1 LKLILA
7 GSAALLAYLVWRSL
21 GWPLIHDAPL
31 MHYVAWVIGQG
42 GVPYRDVFDM
52 NLPGI
57 YLIHAAILAA
67 AGPGDLAWR
76 LFDLGWLAATCALL
90 WAYTRPLGAGPAAA
104 GGVLFALYHL
114 SGGAWRMGQRDFLLC
129 LFLLAGAYGLACS
142 IERGG
147 ALLPLVLAGLALGV
161 GMTVKPHA
169 GLFWLGSAALAAW
182 GAHRARRRAL
192 TAAVCV
198 LAAGLVAPAA
208 VFGWLGW
215 RGGLEPFVAVL
226 TGYLLPLYGHVGRVS
241 VWQPFGGYR
250 LGRALWALLAALAV
264 LAVAGPAPAGAG
276 ARKVI
281 ALAGAVYGAL
291 HFVVQ
296 GKGWEYQLY
305 PLAAFLCALAPF
317 ALCRPGVSIPSPPE
331 GERARVRGSV
341 EGLRRRAA
349 LAVLAVT
356 VAVLGAKGVD
366 ALEAPWIAAK
376 ARVVAAVTRDLAPL
390 APPGST
396 VQVMDVTEGGVHALL
411 NLGRR
416 QPTRFLY
423 DFHFFHDTGDPR
435 IRALRAELVEGLA
448 AGRPAAVVVFRD
460 TWNHPGYGRLG
471 EWPELERLLARSY
484 TLAVEGDGYRIYAK
498 RADS

>member
-31 MHYVAWVIGQG
+31 MHYVAWIIGQG

-52 NLPGI
+52 NVPGV
-57 YLIHAAILAA
+57 YLIHVAVLAV

-76 LFDLGWLAATCALL
+76 LFDLGWLAATGGLL
-90 WAYTRPLGAGPAAA
+90 WAYARPLGAVPAAA

-114 SGGAWRMGQRDFLLC
+114 SGGAWRVGQRDFLLC
-129 LFLLAGAYGLACS
+129 FLLLAGAYGLARS
-142 IERGG
+142 IERDG
-147 ALLPLVLAGLALGV
+147 AFGPLVLAGLALGI

-169 GLFWLGSAALAAW
+169 GLFWIGSVAVAAV
-182 GAHRARRRAL
+182 GARRARRPAL
-192 TAAVCV
+192 TAAGAV

-208 VFGWLGW
+208 VLGWLAW
-215 RGGLEPFVAVL
+215 RGGFGPFIGVL
-226 TGYLLPLYGHVGRVS
+226 TGYVLPLYGHVGRVS
-241 VWQPFGGYR
+241 VWQAFGWYR
-250 LGRALWALLAALAV
+250 LGGALWALLAALTV
-264 LAVAGPAPAGAG
+264 LALGSPAPAGTE
-276 ARKVI
+276 ARKLI

-291 HFVVQ
+291 HFLSQ

-317 ALCRPGVSIPSPPE
+317 ALHRPGGEPS
-331 GERARVRGSV
+331 RGRSPALP
-341 EGLRRRAA
+341 LRRTAA
-349 LAVLAVT
+349 LAVFAAT

-376 ARVVAAVTRDLAPL
+376 ARVVAAVTRDLRPL
-390 APPGST
+390 APAGST

-411 NLGRR
+411 NLHLR

-435 IRALRAELVEGLA
+435 IRALRAELVEGVTA
-448 AGRPAAVVVFRD
+448 RPPAAVVVLRD
-460 TWNHPGYGRLG
+460 TWNRPGYERLAD
-471 EWPELERLLARSY
+471 WPEIVRLLDGSY
-484 TLAVEGDGYRIYAK
+484 TLAVEGDGYRVYAR
-498 RADS
+498 RAGS